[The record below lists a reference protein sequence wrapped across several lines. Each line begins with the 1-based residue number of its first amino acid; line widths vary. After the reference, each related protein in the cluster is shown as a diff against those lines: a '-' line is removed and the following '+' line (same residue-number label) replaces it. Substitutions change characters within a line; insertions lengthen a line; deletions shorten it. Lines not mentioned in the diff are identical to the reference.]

1 MSGATDRYVH
11 HRITCASLQWQA
23 TADAIREDGAARLEA
38 GGGLLYGVWR
48 SQIGAPR
55 DEVNVIS
62 AWPGGSADAAEQ
74 ATDILTEGVASIRDI
89 ASGAMVPTLRPALT
103 ESGLIEPPRRQGN
116 YAFRWFDTPAKH
128 WDEFLDLCV
137 GAWPGFESSYDSQ
150 IVGLWRFLERD
161 DGQNPG
167 AMIRS
172 LLLTRRPDL
181 AMWERSTLPANA
193 EEAEVRRKLS
203 RRYDLCDWTTVFTTT
218 LLTAEDKVDEAR
230 WA

>member
-1 MSGATDRYVH
+1 
-11 HRITCASLQWQA
+11 LQWQA

-116 YAFRWFDTPAKH
+116 YAFRWFDTPA
-128 WDEFLDLCV
+128 
-137 GAWPGFESSYDSQ
+137 
-150 IVGLWRFLERD
+150 
-161 DGQNPG
+161 
-167 AMIRS
+167 
-172 LLLTRRPDL
+172 
-181 AMWERSTLPANA
+181 
-193 EEAEVRRKLS
+193 
-203 RRYDLCDWTTVFTTT
+203 
-218 LLTAEDKVDEAR
+218 
-230 WA
+230 